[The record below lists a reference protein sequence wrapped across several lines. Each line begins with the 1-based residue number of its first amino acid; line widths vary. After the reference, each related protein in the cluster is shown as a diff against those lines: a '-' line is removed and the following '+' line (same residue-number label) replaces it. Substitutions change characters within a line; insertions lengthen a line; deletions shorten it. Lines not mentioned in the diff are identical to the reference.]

1 MTTPADL
8 KTILGSMAG
17 RRIIAQ
23 EIADALGISRNAA
36 NDRMNRGL
44 EAGDLITV
52 ARELEINP
60 VDVLVELNHI
70 THAEVFD
77 FMDSDGTLLATATEA
92 QLHYQLAEVTL
103 TKSEKLRLVQGLVTD
118 EDDELAAR
126 RSNKNAGSVGAGSY
140 DGTVK
145 DFDWSQPHAADSSP
159 DEQAEREKRG
169 EDPID

>member
-126 RSNKNAGSVGAGSY
+126 RSNKNAGRGSY